1 MANWIPDRAYEA
13 TQAFLA
19 LPEPPDAIFCASDVM
34 AIGAMAAV
42 EAAGLKI
49 PGDIAVVGFDDID
62 YARLVEPSLTTV
74 RQSQDALA
82 EGLIAAMLRLLER
95 PDEPP
100 MVSVIPVELVVRES
114 SVRE

>member
-1 MANWIPDRAYEA
+1 MANWLPSRAFEA

-19 LPEPPDAIFCASDVM
+19 LPEPPDAVFCASDVM

-49 PGDIAVVGFDDID
+49 PDDVAVVGFDDID
-62 YARLVEPSLTTV
+62 YARLVAPSLTTV

-82 EGLIAAMLRLLER
+82 HGRER
-95 PDEPP
+95 GRDQAG
-100 MVSVIPVELVVRES
+100 VVDVDR
-114 SVRE
+114 